1 MFLALFL
8 SKESPLSPPPSWVGI
23 KYGGRFFVI
32 HASREVEY
40 RLGNSNN
47 CESDDQVPHGG
58 ACFVARSTCQAMDK
72 AYGLTKTGN
81 SEVRF
86 CWHKLCLRA
95 KALFIVP
102 HVLDFV
108 TSMVRIALGGVDAWA
123 EMEGA
128 VGS

>member
-1 MFLALFL
+1 MLFCAC
-8 SKESPLSPPPSWVGI
+8 PIVFGGVIFFPP
-23 KYGGRFFVI
+23 
-32 HASREVEY
+32 
-40 RLGNSNN
+40 
-47 CESDDQVPHGG
+47 
-58 ACFVARSTCQAMDK
+58 QAMDK

-108 TSMVRIALGGVDAWA
+108 TSMVRSEED
-123 EMEGA
+123 
-128 VGS
+128 

>member
-1 MFLALFL
+1 
-8 SKESPLSPPPSWVGI
+8 
-23 KYGGRFFVI
+23 
-32 HASREVEY
+32 
-40 RLGNSNN
+40 
-47 CESDDQVPHGG
+47 
-58 ACFVARSTCQAMDK
+58 MDK

-108 TSMVRIALGGVDAWA
+108 TSMVRQDSTRTRKGW
-123 EMEGA
+123 
-128 VGS
+128 